1 MNAYLPHDACTIE
14 STAAVLAG
22 TLVAGFAITRLHQ
35 PRLARTTAWLLTAG
49 SVVGVERFCAEE
61 PPGVRMLAIIVALM
75 FGMKTVVTVESQ
87 ADGGPRLAAWR
98 WFTFAA
104 GWPGMRPALFGR
116 LGGKPQPDA
125 ARLVASGA
133 LRLLVG
139 ATMVGAAWLV
149 GTLAGWRIPATALL
163 LVGLSLMTHFGIFNI
178 LAATWRRAGVDCR
191 PLFRAPL
198 QSRSLTE
205 FWGRRWNLAFSEMT
219 AVAVYRPLEHGVG
232 KSAAMAGAFLFS
244 GLLHEL
250 AISVP
255 VETGYGLPSLYF
267 ALHGGVVLLERRLE
281 GTAGALPCWGW
292 LGRAW
297 TFGWLVLP
305 LPILFHPAFLTDV
318 VWPLIGMSN

>member
-1 MNAYLPHDACTIE
+1 MNAYLPHDACAME
-14 STAAVLAG
+14 STAAILAG
-22 TLVAGFAITRLHQ
+22 TLVVGFAITRLHQ
-35 PRLARTTAWLLTAG
+35 PRLARTTAWLLTVG
-49 SVVGVERFCAEE
+49 SVIGVERLCAKE
-61 PPGVRMLAIIVALM
+61 PPGVRMLAIVGALM
-75 FGMKTVVTVESQ
+75 FSMKTVVTVESQ

-98 WFTFAA
+98 WFAFAL
-104 GWPGMRPALFGR
+104 GWPGMRPALFAR

-125 ARLVASGA
+125 MRLAASGA
-133 LRLLVG
+133 LRLVMGAMMVSAARLVG
-139 ATMVGAAWLV
+139 A
-149 GTLAGWRIPATALL
+149 LAGGRLPATAWL

-178 LAATWRRAGVDCR
+178 LAATWRLAGVDCR

-219 AVAVYRPLEHGVG
+219 AVAVYRPLEHVVG
-232 KSAAMAGAFLFS
+232 KSAATAGAFLFS

-267 ALHGGVVLLERRLE
+267 ALHGGLVLLERRLE
-281 GTAGALPCWGW
+281 GTAAALPRWGW

-305 LPILFHPAFLTDV
+305 LPNLFHRAFLARV
-318 VWPLIGMSN
+318 VWPLIGMNH